1 MLRSDYLLVSTQGI
15 GKVGKKEALVGIFVV
30 IREIF
35 ISYLDTYN
43 YIDIIL
49 YKFLCAI
56 GTYMWLYRVFREKR
70 RHFKESVK
78 IP

>member
-1 MLRSDYLLVSTQGI
+1 M
-15 GKVGKKEALVGIFVV
+15 GIFVV

-43 YIDIIL
+43 YVNIIL

-70 RHFKESVK
+70 RHFKESIK